1 MIYNEKIT
9 YLKSNI
15 YHIAINFLRLLMIL
29 YIQKYMLQIK
39 KNPYQRV
46 S

>member
-15 YHIAINFLRLLMIL
+15 YRIAINILRLLMIL

-39 KNPYQRV
+39 ENPYQRV
-46 S
+46 P